1 MLALLTTGFL
11 LAATLKADRALP
23 DDPGRDPLAPAAA
36 GMVQCYD
43 PDTASH
49 TCRLIAAY
57 RPAIDGTWTKI
68 ATLLPD
74 PTQHMTVMIES
85 PVAVRDGA
93 VCGTFRRDQ
102 VLGAKLFFF
111 DRPIPADRAL
121 PVLAQI
127 ADALAGAFD
136 REICT
141 RFVTTGGVLVA
152 RPVVTGAQGTPA
164 DQRVIWVRSDA
175 GFHVEPRGNGNGG

>member
-11 LAATLKADRALP
+11 LAATLKADRAIA
-23 DDPGRDPLAPAAA
+23 DDPARDPLAPAAS

-43 PDTASH
+43 PDTAGH

-57 RPAIDGTWTKI
+57 RPAIDGSWIKI

-74 PTQHMTVMIES
+74 PTQHMTVVIES

-102 VLGAKLFFF
+102 VLTAKLFYF

-127 ADALAGAFD
+127 ADALSGAFD

-141 RFVTTGGVLVA
+141 RFLTAGGVLVA
-152 RPVVTGAQGTPA
+152 RPAFTGTPLVLA
-164 DQRVIWVRSDA
+164 DQRVIWVRNDA
-175 GFHVEPRGNGNGG
+175 GFHVEPRGGNGG